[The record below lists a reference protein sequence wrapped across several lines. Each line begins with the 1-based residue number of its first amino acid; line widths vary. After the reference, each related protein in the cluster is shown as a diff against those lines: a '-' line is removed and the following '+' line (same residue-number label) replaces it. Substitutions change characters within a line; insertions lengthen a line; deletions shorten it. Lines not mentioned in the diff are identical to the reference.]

1 MARIINF
8 YVPPPHRRIIRKQAG
23 SVGLTKVI
31 PFPSATGRHSGTGRH
46 SRPSLPA
53 RTERFGMSAFLRNNG
68 ILSLIAGV

>member
-1 MARIINF
+1 MARIIKF
-8 YVPPPHRRIIRKQAG
+8 YVPPSHRRIIRKQAG

-31 PFPSATGRHSGTGRH
+31 PFPSATGRHSR
-46 SRPSLPA
+46 SSLPA